1 MALCPTG
8 VPTLYVVVWEWEN
21 RPNRW
26 RPYTPEVTQLL
37 ERAHQK
43 KLNKIYLKDADPLLS
58 DYYINMTLFEQY
70 CEPTGA
76 RYTVRREFYT
86 STSPAGKGAKWEWG
100 GDTTSDWHIYDM
112 EVQVVIEEAWA
123 RGDQTIDISKHFPGC
138 PYIMNFCNLTQVRAN
153 TGVVRPIRRV
163 PQPSYP
169 MVKLTQAEIASM
181 IHRKEERRKDM
192 LAEMERRNNH
202 NNPSKKKRAKDI
214 LATEKGKKA
223 VKNLMNT
230 IFHKDSSKH
239 DKDRNSKGHGI
250 ENGIRRKSMSS
261 SMPLSKSPARSALS
275 ASSHNLS
282 RFPGDRSPTFL
293 HPGTINPTHY
303 RQHSASS
310 PPRRSV
316 IGHPSAS
323 SEFNYP
329 VVGRRT
335 SGRPGGSQYS
345 GQHAYQYR
353 RIQDSSFSSFSD
365 NGSSSIVRRPSVDTI
380 STYLSHES
388 AYHPSYR
395 GSNSVMGR
403 MSHRNSFYGG
413 SLGSQELLDIY
424 GDEDSVFTDDS
435 YSLRLGDSVS
445 VFNNEG
451 RTAMNGARP
460 KIRNALPPMRGAQVP
475 ARHRVLS
482 DPSLAHHGKLPSPP
496 PFHRSQ
502 TDQAFRHSVHGTMM
516 DHDVPDEDDDDD
528 DVVDDDEEEEEEDD
542 SDLYVNQSAIQT
554 SLQNG
559 SRYAHRYEYIGEA
572 SPPGRWVQPFQGPAT
587 SSQLSLNQGGSRR
600 SLFQSQN
607 SIFGSQS
614 QSRDHS
620 FLSDHQS
627 LCLSQNSLG
636 AHSRNPSVLSHSSVP
651 NSPCKNGTIKKRPV
665 PTPRTI
671 LNTSS
676 STISQSQTSNGDEC
690 LSMSSSQAN
699 ETHGS
704 SKYSPIDRL
713 ILKYAQ
719 FVIDPNDPSEACHLC
734 SVSLELPSPCHE
746 TDRSVVCLTLC
757 HHKFH
762 LSCLKSLIENQV
774 GGTTYIECPSCH
786 NVAGERWGSMPVNG
800 TMTYKIVPKGLPGF
814 EDYHSIQITYNFQNG
829 IQGQDQPAPGQP
841 FYAIG
846 FPRIAFLPDT
856 EKGRRILKFLET
868 AFNHQL
874 TFTISKNRGPH
885 GRVGQPDLL
894 VWNEAIEHKT
904 DFGPSDKDNSFPD
917 PEYLDRVLLQL
928 SHLGI
933 IDTEHDV

>member
-475 ARHRVLS
+475 ARHRVL
-482 DPSLAHHGKLPSPP
+482 
-496 PFHRSQ
+496 R
-502 TDQAFRHSVHGTMM
+502 
-516 DHDVPDEDDDDD
+516 
-528 DVVDDDEEEEEEDD
+528 
-542 SDLYVNQSAIQT
+542 
-554 SLQNG
+554 
-559 SRYAHRYEYIGEA
+559 
-572 SPPGRWVQPFQGPAT
+572 
-587 SSQLSLNQGGSRR
+587 
-600 SLFQSQN
+600 
-607 SIFGSQS
+607 
-614 QSRDHS
+614 
-620 FLSDHQS
+620 
-627 LCLSQNSLG
+627 

>member
-1 MALCPTG
+1 MALSPVNICPSG

-112 EVQVVIEEAWA
+112 EVQVVIEEAWS

-138 PYIMNFCNLTQVRAN
+138 PYIMNFCNLTQVRTN

-192 LAEMERRNNH
+192 LAEMERRNNP
-202 NNPSKKKRAKDI
+202 NPSKKKRAKDI

-230 IFHKDSSKH
+230 IFHKDSAKH
-239 DKDRNSKGHGI
+239 DKDRGSNSKQGHGI

-282 RFPGDRSPTFL
+282 RFQGDRSPTFL
-293 HPGTINPTHY
+293 HPEAVNKGHHY

-329 VVGRRT
+329 IVGRRA

-388 AYHPSYR
+388 AYPPYR
-395 GSNSVMGR
+395 SSNSMMGGR
-403 MSHRNSFYGG
+403 ISGRNSFYGG

-445 VFNNEG
+445 VFNNEAH
-451 RTAMNGARP
+451 RAINGARP
-460 KIRNALPPMRGAQVP
+460 KFRNALPPTRGAQIP

-502 TDQAFRHSVHGTMM
+502 TEQAFRHSVHGAM
-516 DHDVPDEDDDDD
+516 DH
-528 DVVDDDEEEEEEDD
+528 DDDEEEEDDEDED
-542 SDLYVNQSAIQT
+542 GDLYVNQSAIQN
-554 SLQNG
+554 SMQND
-559 SRYAHRYEYIGEA
+559 SRYPPPNRYEYIDET
-572 SPPGRWVQPFQGPAT
+572 SSPGRWAQASQGPTT
-587 SSQLSLNQGGSRR
+587 SSQISLSRR

-607 SIFGSQS
+607 SIFGSQNH
-614 QSRDHS
+614 SRDNS
-620 FLSDHQS
+620 FLSDRQS

-636 AHSRNPSVLSHSSVP
+636 SHARNPSVLSYNSVP
-651 NSPCKNGTIKKRPV
+651 SSPCKNGTIKKRPV

-676 STISQSQTSNGDEC
+676 STISQSQVSNGDEC
-690 LSMSSSQAN
+690 LSLSPSQTT
-699 ETHGS
+699 EGGHGS

-719 FVIDPNDPSEACHLC
+719 FVIDPNDPCEICHLC

-746 TDRSVVCLTLC
+746 NDRSVVCLTLC
-757 HHKFH
+757 QHKFH
-762 LSCLKSLIENQV
+762 LSCLKSLIENQS
-774 GGTTYIECPSCH
+774 GGTTYIECPNCH
-786 NVAGERWGSMPVNG
+786 NVAGERWGSMPGNG
-800 TMTYKIVPKGLPGF
+800 TMTYKIVPKGLPGY

-856 EKGRRILKFLET
+856 EKGRKVLKFLET

-874 TFTISKNRGPH
+874 TFVIAKNQGPH
-885 GRVGQPDLL
+885 GRNGQPDLL
-894 VWNEAIEHKT
+894 VWNEALEHKT
-904 DFGPSDKDNSFPD
+904 DFGPNDKENAYPD
-917 PEYLDRVLLQL
+917 PDYLDRVLLQL